1 MGSCVLFVVST
12 LSHKMSSCYETKRPS
27 YWQIQTLLGIYQKL
41 LKGNPIITKSI
52 TSGIIACAG
61 SSLSQYVSQGAVSLK
76 VPRSFCIFGTL
87 VTGPVTHYLYITLDK
102 LFPGTGLANSIL
114 KVLTDRLVFSPAFLF
129 LTIYL
134 LGRLQ
139 GLTHTEAMDTI
150 KEKYVTSLF
159 ANWKIWTLPQVV
171 NINLVAPQYR
181 VLFANLVALVWNFYL
196 ASSPDCQIQTW
207 K

>member
-1 MGSCVLFVVST
+1 ME
-12 LSHKMSSCYETKRPS
+12 KIETRFF
-27 YWQIQTLLGIYQKL
+27 
-41 LKGNPIITKSI
+41 SI
-52 TSGIIACAG
+52 WFIRFERNAWNYKASI
-61 SSLSQYVSQGAVSLK
+61 SSL
-76 VPRSFCIFGTL
+76 
-87 VTGPVTHYLYITLDK
+87 GPVTHYLYITLDK

-139 GLTHTEAMDTI
+139 GLNHTEAMDTI

-196 ASSPDCQIQTW
+196 ASSKTKWNIDFFIYDLGIC
-207 K
+207 